1 MLRCRRLLVARLA
14 SAASLGLR
22 TALAAED
29 PCAVKLFRWQEDCRN
44 LRGRAAALGAR
55 PGELCRTRPSS
66 RWRGSGWRAEA
77 SARARDRAGPIAAY
91 SVPGTPGG
99 AISMATVIGWLEHVG
114 VTFVFLFVLVEQAGL
129 PLPAYP
135 LLIIAGAWSAQGG
148 APYASIT
155 AVAVAACLIADLG
168 WYVAGR
174 RLGSRVLR
182 AMCKLTLEP
191 DSCVSDTERMFTRF
205 GTRVLAFAK
214 FVPGLGAVATA
225 MSGVVGAPLGGFV
238 LYDLIGATLWAGAG
252 IALGVIFHDAVD
264 SVFAELA
271 TLGRLGAILIV
282 GLFAAFLTLKWWRRH
297 QFFHELRM
305 SRISVAELSRLR
317 DAGRPLMVIDARPSE
332 SRARDGMIPGAVAFE
347 MLEKDATGAGN
358 RGEVVVYCAC
368 PNEATAA
375 RVAKRL
381 ISMGF
386 HPVRPL
392 AGGIHAWLD
401 AGLAIE
407 RPGVSM

>member
-1 MLRCRRLLVARLA
+1 
-14 SAASLGLR
+14 
-22 TALAAED
+22 
-29 PCAVKLFRWQEDCRN
+29 
-44 LRGRAAALGAR
+44 
-55 PGELCRTRPSS
+55 
-66 RWRGSGWRAEA
+66 
-77 SARARDRAGPIAAY
+77 
-91 SVPGTPGG
+91 
-99 AISMATVIGWLEHVG
+99 MATVIGWLEHVG
-114 VTFVFLFVLVEQAGL
+114 IAFVFLFVLVEQAGL
-129 PLPAYP
+129 PIPAYP
-135 LLIIAGAWSAQGG
+135 LLIVAGAWSAEGG
-148 APYASIT
+148 APSAAVT

-168 WYVAGR
+168 WYLAGR

-182 AMCKLTLEP
+182 AMCKVSLEP
-191 DSCVSDTERMFTRF
+191 DSCVSDTERVFMRF

-225 MSGVVGAPLGGFV
+225 MAGVVGASLVGFV
-238 LYDLIGATLWAGAG
+238 LYDLIGATLWAGVAV
-252 IALGVIFHDAVD
+252 ALGAIFHDAVE

-271 TLGRLGAILIV
+271 TLGRVGAILIL

-305 SRISVAELSRLR
+305 SRISVEELSRLR
-317 DAGRPLMVIDARPSE
+317 QAGTPLMVIDARPRE

-347 MLEKDATGAGN
+347 SLESDPAGVRH

-381 ISMGF
+381 IAMGF

-401 AGLAIE
+401 AGFAIE
-407 RPGVSM
+407 RPQ

>member
-1 MLRCRRLLVARLA
+1 
-14 SAASLGLR
+14 
-22 TALAAED
+22 
-29 PCAVKLFRWQEDCRN
+29 
-44 LRGRAAALGAR
+44 
-55 PGELCRTRPSS
+55 
-66 RWRGSGWRAEA
+66 
-77 SARARDRAGPIAAY
+77 
-91 SVPGTPGG
+91 
-99 AISMATVIGWLEHVG
+99 MATVIAWLEHVG

-148 APYASIT
+148 APYAYIT

-174 RLGSRVLR
+174 RLGTRVLR
-182 AMCKLTLEP
+182 AMCKLSLEP

-305 SRISVAELSRLR
+305 SRISVEELSRLR
-317 DAGRPLMVIDARPSE
+317 EEGRPLMVIDARPRE
-332 SRARDGMIPGAVAFE
+332 SRARDGMIPGAVAVE
-347 MLEKDATGAGN
+347 TLEQDATGVRN

-381 ISMGF
+381 IAMGF

-407 RPGVSM
+407 RPGVSL